1 MCWTGLQTAT
11 WLQSPCFL
19 TFWLWTLLD
28 KTICAFPAPSCHYHI
43 CHCHHCDTW
52 VRTWLI
58 NQTFSGWRDIFKAL
72 CEPSMLSLRARV
84 HCSPGKGWM
93 EFMPAGGQLLCHE
106 LRRSPSH
113 PTHVAPHMFLV
124 KKTPILRSPFYF
136 SSTFA
141 GWLKNPRDTPH
152 LPFFW
157 GTCHYRLFKRVF
169 KEAETLLS
177 QEDMLTALTWKGWW
191 LEVLASRGGG
201 KTYKKKPHQ
210 ATRVAV
216 PDI

>member
-1 MCWTGLQTAT
+1 MPSLHPHVTIIYVTAT
-11 WLQSPCFL
+11 TVTHGWELG
-19 TFWLWTLLD
+19 
-28 KTICAFPAPSCHYHI
+28 
-43 CHCHHCDTW
+43 
-52 VRTWLI
+52 WLI
-58 NQTFSGWRDIFKAL
+58 KLSVGGEIFLKL
-72 CEPSMLSLRARV
+72 CVSPACSSLKARV
-84 HCSPGKGWM
+84 HCSPEKGWM
-93 EFMPAGGQLLCHE
+93 EFMLAGGWLLCHE

-157 GTCHYRLFKRVF
+157 DTCHYRLFKRVF
-169 KEAETLLS
+169 KKAETLLS
-177 QEDMLTALTWKGWW
+177 QEDMLTALTWKGRW

-201 KTYKKKPHQ
+201 KTYTKKPHQ